1 MSWKSTIFILAV
13 LLGSGA
19 DGLAQETTAIVPG
32 VAVEHFKVNR
42 NGKYLTV
49 ELGVDLAGLDVASN
63 RAVLLTPRLVSGAD
77 SLDLPS
83 IGVYGRRRYYY
94 YMRNGISDILGEQEA
109 VYKASRKPDNMDYHR
124 LVLYKEWMDGAA
136 LKFHRRDLGCCHE
149 TLAQYEGELGH
160 YNEVFFPEL
169 VFVRPEAEITKPVR
183 CRERLSSTF
192 R

>member
-49 ELGVDLAGLDVASN
+49 ELGVDLAGLDVTSN

-83 IGVYGRRRYYY
+83 IGVYGRRRYY
-94 YMRNGISDILGEQEA
+94 L
-109 VYKASRKPDNMDYHR
+109 H
-124 LVLYKEWMDGAA
+124 
-136 LKFHRRDLGCCHE
+136 
-149 TLAQYEGELGH
+149 AQRH
-160 YNEVFFPEL
+160 
-169 VFVRPEAEITKPVR
+169 K
-183 CRERLSSTF
+183 
-192 R
+192 

>member
-124 LVLYKEWMDGAA
+124 LVLYEEWMDGAA
-136 LKFHRRDLGCCHE
+136 LKFHRRDLGAAMKHWRN
-149 TLAQYEGELGH
+149 TRASSD
-160 YNEVFFPEL
+160 
-169 VFVRPEAEITKPVR
+169 ITTRSSSLSWCSCVPKPKSRKPVR
-183 CRERLSSTF
+183 CRARLS
-192 R
+192 